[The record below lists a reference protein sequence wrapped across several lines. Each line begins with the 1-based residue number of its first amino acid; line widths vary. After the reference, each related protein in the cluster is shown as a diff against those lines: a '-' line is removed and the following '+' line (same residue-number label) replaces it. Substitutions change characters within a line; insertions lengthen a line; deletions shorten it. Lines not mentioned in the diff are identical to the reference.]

1 MKELH
6 AANNQLT
13 DISAITELSNLSM
26 LDIDSNFISDISA
39 ISHHLNK
46 ESYYVNY
53 QFRPSLQQL
62 YMSKR
67 TKIVFTIFEKVKDI
81 KLFRTQICM
90 KIIQFRNITTLN
102 YVKNLQNNNNIL
114 NSKICSLFQLLD
126 SMESFQ

>member
-6 AANNQLT
+6 AANNQIT
-13 DISAITELSNLSM
+13 DISVIAELSSLSM

-62 YMSKR
+62 YMSQR
-67 TKIVFTIFEKVKDI
+67 TKNVFTIFEKVQDI
-81 KLFRTQICM
+81 KLFRTQIRM
-90 KIIQFRNITTLN
+90 KIIEFRNITISN

-114 NSKICSLFQLLD
+114 NFKICSLFQSLD